1 MADNWNNCRNILCI
15 RLDNLGDLLMS
26 SPAIRA
32 LKETLRCRI
41 TVLTSSMAAGIVPL
55 LPDVDDCLIFDVP
68 WVKLNN
74 ADLSGSIP
82 GLVDTLREKRF
93 DAAIIFTVFSQN
105 PLPAALITY
114 LAGIPL
120 RLAYCRENPYQLLTT
135 WVPDQE
141 PYTLIRH
148 QVQRDLDLVQHIG
161 ARTTN
166 QSITIKI
173 PQCTPGAIDTL
184 LQNNGVNTTKPW
196 IILHPGVSEEKRKY
210 GIAGWI
216 TIARRLG
223 ELGYQTVLTGTQPE
237 AGQARAI
244 ASEAGNDTFVL
255 AGKLSLAEFVLLIHH
270 APLVVSVNTGTIHI
284 AAATGTPVVVLYAM
298 TNPQHTPW
306 RAAGKVLPFAVTPA
320 SLSRNEVIRHWTRSL
335 PDIPQTVEPEQVL
348 EAITGILEHRRQGT
362 LLPRIRDN
370 ELNG

>member
-32 LKETLRCRI
+32 LKDTLRCKI

-55 LPDVDDCLIFDVP
+55 LPEVDDCLIFDVP

-82 GLVDTLREKRF
+82 RLVATLREKNF

-105 PLPAALITY
+105 PLPAALIIY
-114 LAGIPL
+114 QAGIPL
-120 RLAYCRENPYQLLTT
+120 RLAYCRENPYHLLTH

-141 PYTLIRH
+141 PYTFIRH

-161 ARTTN
+161 ARTAN

-173 PQCTPGAIDTL
+173 PQYTPGAIDTL
-184 LQNNGVNTTKPW
+184 LQNNGVDTTKPW

-210 GIAGWI
+210 AIAGWI
-216 TIARRLG
+216 AIARRLG
-223 ELGYQTVLTGTQPE
+223 ELGYQAVLTGTQPE

-244 ASEAGNDTFVL
+244 ASGAGSNTFVL

-270 APLVVSVNTGTIHI
+270 ALLVVSVNTGTIHI
-284 AAATGTPVVVLYAM
+284 AAATSTPVVVLYAM

-306 RAAGKVLPFAVTPA
+306 RAAGKVLPFAVAPHI
-320 SLSRNEVIRHWTRSL
+320 LSRNEVIRHWTRSL
-335 PDIPQTVEPEQVL
+335 PHIPQTVEPEQVL
-348 EAITGILEHRRQGT
+348 EAISSILEHRRQGT
-362 LLPRIRDN
+362 VLPRIRDN
-370 ELNG
+370 ELSG